1 MVFLCLDLALT
12 FIRRLSL
19 RNDPEVILLSIKL
32 FFTSVHKR
40 GIGQENI
47 TDERMDKLLWELK
60 EKVVTEFGSQMAA
73 VYHHREQLL
82 KELQVRYTQFKSCME
97 LIIGI

>member
-1 MVFLCLDLALT
+1 MVFLCLDLALA
-12 FIRRLSL
+12 FIQRLSL

-32 FFTSVHKR
+32 FFASVHKR
-40 GIGQENI
+40 GIGQQNI
-47 TDERMDKLLWELK
+47 TDERLDKLLWELK
-60 EKVVTEFGSQMAA
+60 EKVVTEFGSQMA